1 MRAAHDTASA
11 VDGIPME
18 DRQPYISSGT
28 WSLLGV
34 KTPAPVTD
42 EASRCGNWSNEGG
55 VGYNRYQKKIMGMW
69 LVQELCP
76 QKDFADIVREAEQST
91 FDGTI
96 NANAADFL
104 APQSMKAAFDN
115 ALKAPSLSEADYFA
129 ALINIILSAPFF
141 CCKSA
146 GRLLSDLLLPFFPS
160 DICFDACDHCC
171 FLLPHILSLRI
182 FLSWSLDPVELI

>member
-1 MRAAHDTASA
+1 M
-11 VDGIPME
+11 
-18 DRQPYISSGT
+18 
-28 WSLLGV
+28 
-34 KTPAPVTD
+34 
-42 EASRCGNWSNEGG
+42 
-55 VGYNRYQKKIMGMW
+55 GYNRYQKKIMGMW

-129 ALINIILSAPFF
+129 ALIV
-141 CCKSA
+141 
-146 GRLLSDLLLPFFPS
+146 LLPKAMMKQYPNW
-160 DICFDACDHCC
+160 
-171 FLLPHILSLRI
+171 RI
-182 FLSWSLDPVELI
+182 IFTKSMRCLCQRRK